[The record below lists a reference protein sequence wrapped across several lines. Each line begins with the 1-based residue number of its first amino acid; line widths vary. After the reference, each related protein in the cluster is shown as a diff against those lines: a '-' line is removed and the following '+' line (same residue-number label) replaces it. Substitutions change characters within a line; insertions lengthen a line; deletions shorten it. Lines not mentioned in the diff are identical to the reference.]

1 MVFVNKGGVTRIK
14 EFYDEKV
21 IFKSKSTDDF
31 GMPPV
36 LASVLYYWS
45 PAPRA
50 IVSQEDVVGEGIGI
64 ERWAISI
71 VGKNNFVI
79 IASLSM

>member
-1 MVFVNKGGVTRIK
+1 MSMIGYVLIQKNFILATFPSNPLISNLVVFVNKGGVTRIK

-36 LASVLYYWS
+36 LASVLYY
-45 PAPRA
+45 
-50 IVSQEDVVGEGIGI
+50 
-64 ERWAISI
+64 
-71 VGKNNFVI
+71 
-79 IASLSM
+79 